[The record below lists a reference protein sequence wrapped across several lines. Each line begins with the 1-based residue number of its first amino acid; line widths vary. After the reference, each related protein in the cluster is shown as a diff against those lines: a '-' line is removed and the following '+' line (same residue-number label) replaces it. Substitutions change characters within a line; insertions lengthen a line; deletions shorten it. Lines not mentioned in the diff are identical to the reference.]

1 MFPDTYF
8 EFYDLPMAFY
18 IDEALLRERYLEF
31 SREYHPDAFTLA
43 DEETK
48 EKVEAITAYN
58 NTAYKTL
65 NSFDA
70 RLAYILSIK
79 GLISTDEKAIQ
90 QEKIDDFEFLSTMM
104 DFNEALMELEF
115 DFDAEKLN
123 KMNNQLIIM
132 KEQAFSEVKSILE
145 NYKETEENKENLKKV
160 QNFYKKMK
168 YFLRIS
174 EKLSTFAMH

>member
-8 EFYDLPMAFY
+8 EFYDLPVAFY

-31 SREYHPDAFTLA
+31 SREYHPDAYTLA
-43 DEETK
+43 DAETK

-65 NSFDA
+65 NDFDA
-70 RLAYILSIK
+70 RLAYILTIK

-115 DFDAEKLN
+115 EPEAEKL
-123 KMNNQLIIM
+123 KDLHNQLTIM
-132 KEQAFSEVKSILE
+132 QKEAFEQVAADIKNYNDANE
-145 NYKETEENKENLKKV
+145 NAEILKKV
-160 QNFYKKMK
+160 KNFYKKSK

-174 EKLSTFAMH
+174 EKLSTFALL

>member
-1 MFPDTYF
+1 MFPDNYF
-8 EFYDLPMAFY
+8 EFYDLPIAFY
-18 IDEALLRERYLEF
+18 IDEAALRAAYLEF

-43 DEETK
+43 DDETK

-65 NSFDA
+65 NDFDA
-70 RLAYILSIK
+70 RLAYILTIK

-104 DFNEALMELEF
+104 ELNEALMELEF
-115 DFDAEKLN
+115 EPNAEKAKELH
-123 KMNNQLIIM
+123 NQLIIM
-132 KEQAFSEVKSILE
+132 KNEAFSEVKSILE
-145 NYKETEENKENLKKV
+145 QYNDSAENTENLKKV
-160 QNFYKKMK
+160 KNFYKKSK

-174 EKLSTFAMH
+174 EKLSIFAML